1 MLEFLK
7 HVLGGQNQFASGG
20 LLLMVIGGI
29 AAYLRAIPRRL
40 WYWLE
45 SQFSMMITVKD
56 DDMAFRWV
64 KEWMLEQ
71 KNLKRARRIDLDT
84 TLRGAELAMVPAPGR
99 HWFWHAGRPFWVW
112 FYRSEESQVH
122 SQRRMESLTFQTIG
136 RDRKFLKDFV
146 AEIVACHRKKLSVT
160 SYLYVYD
167 ELWSYVEAYSPRLL
181 ESVILKPGEKE
192 HLLRDVEMFRSSRK
206 RYKQLGVPYHRGYL
220 LYGPP
225 GTGKTSLVSALANKF
240 GMSIY
245 AVNLTE
251 FTDRTLRSAMNDVPE
266 NSVILLEDIDCMK
279 AGNRRP
285 EAGEQAAQQ
294 ANSDSE
300 KNAVI
305 GVTLSGLL
313 NVLDGFYAPEN
324 VLFVMTT
331 NKVEALDPALLRP
344 GRIDYKLYMGEAA
357 KSQKV
362 ELYRRFFPHATEL
375 QAWEFAEMHFAETMA
390 QFQGLLLALEH
401 AEHGLHVVN
410 ALRASE
416 QTAKGSLQEPSLE
429 EVI

>member
-7 HVLGGQNQFASGG
+7 HALGGQNQFASGG
-20 LLLMVIGGI
+20 LLLMIIGGI
-29 AAYLRAIPRRL
+29 AAYLRALPQKL
-40 WYWLE
+40 WWWLE

-64 KEWMLEQ
+64 KEWILDQDFQ
-71 KNLKRARRIDLDT
+71 KRVRRVDLDT

-99 HWFWHAGRPFWVW
+99 HWFWRHGRPFWVW
-112 FYRSEESQVH
+112 FYRSEESH
-122 SQRRMESLTFQTIG
+122 GHNQRRMESLTFQTIG

-146 AEIVACHRKKLSVT
+146 NEIVACHRKKVSVT

-167 ELWSYVEAYSPRLL
+167 DGWSHVEAYSSRLL
-181 ESVILKPGEKE
+181 ESVILRPGEKE
-192 HLLRDVEMFRSSRK
+192 RVVRDLERFRASRK

-225 GTGKTSLVSALANKF
+225 GTGKTSLVSALAAKF

-251 FTDRTLRSAMNDVPE
+251 FTDKTLPTAINDVPE
-266 NSVILLEDIDCMK
+266 NSVILLEDIDCMRT
-279 AGNRRP
+279 GNRRSDP
-285 EAGEQAAQQ
+285 DEAGKK
-294 ANSDSE
+294 DSE
-300 KNAVI
+300 KKDASLQV

-331 NKVEALDPALLRP
+331 NRIETLDPALLRP
-344 GRIDYKLYMGEAA
+344 GRIDYRLYMGEASL
-357 KSQKV
+357 SQKV
-362 ELYRRFFPHATEL
+362 ELYRRFFPETDSLEA
-375 QAWEFAEMHFAETMA
+375 AEFAEIHSAETMA
-390 QFQGLLLALEH
+390 QFQGLLLALEQG
-401 AEHGLHVVN
+401 EPETCPI
-410 ALRASE
+410 SE
-416 QTAKGSLQEPSLE
+416 AQIPEPKIKRSAGEPVLE
-429 EVI
+429 TVS